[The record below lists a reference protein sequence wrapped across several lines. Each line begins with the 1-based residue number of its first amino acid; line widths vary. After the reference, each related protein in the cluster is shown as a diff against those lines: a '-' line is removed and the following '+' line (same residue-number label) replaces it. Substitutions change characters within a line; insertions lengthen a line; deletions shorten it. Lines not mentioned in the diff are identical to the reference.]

1 MPSTAELARDLRH
14 ALDPVAFARDRLGFE
29 ADEWQTGLLRSSA
42 RWVLVN
48 CSRQAGK
55 STTAGV
61 LALHVALHKPG
72 ALILLVAP
80 SLRQASELFR
90 KFAAMRGRLDPA
102 PALSEDNA
110 FSCTFA
116 GTGSRVLSLPGSEAT
131 VRGFSAPTLIVEDEA
146 ARVPDDLYRAVRP
159 MLATAPTG
167 RLILMSTPAGQVGH
181 FWNEWSEGGP
191 DWHRVMVPADQVPR
205 IDPAFLAAERRAL
218 GDAWYRQEYMT
229 EFLQATNQVF
239 RPEDVARM
247 VSVEIEPLFP
257 TAPVAGDP
265 LPLFPRGVPVP
276 PRSP

>member
-1 MPSTAELARDLRH
+1 
-14 ALDPVAFARDRLGFE
+14 
-29 ADEWQTGLLRSSA
+29 
-42 RWVLVN
+42 VLVN

-55 STTAGV
+55 STTAAV
-61 LALHVALHKPG
+61 LALHTALYRPG
-72 ALILLVAP
+72 ALVLLVAP
-80 SLRQASELFR
+80 SLRQAGELFR
-90 KFAAMRGRLDPA
+90 KFAEMRGRLDPA

-191 DWHRVMVPADQVPR
+191 DWHRVRVPADEVPR
-205 IDPAFLAAERRAL
+205 IDPAFLAAEQRAL
-218 GDAWYRQEYMT
+218 GDAWYKQEYLT

-265 LPLFPRGVPVP
+265 LPLFPRGVPIP